1 MKKQIIAIVG
11 AFTLM
16 MAAMTNTA
24 SATSVKVE
32 KGDTLWTLSQKHN
45 ASVESIKKL
54 NNLHSTLIY
63 AGSTLQIEQG
73 KSKGSTIYIIKIGD
87 TLNSISQKT
96 GIPVKKLI
104 SYNHLS
110 SDLIIAGSTLALT
123 NKNQKIIPGKKPVVK
138 KTVTKRKTT
147 PVSNPVEKV
156 EPKKVE
162 ATPAPTSS
170 KTMTMKATAY
180 TAECTGCSGITATG
194 IDVRN
199 STPKLIAV
207 DPSVI
212 PLGSKVWVEGY
223 GEAIAGD
230 TGGAIKGNR
239 VDLLVASHGEAMQYG
254 VHTVQVKV
262 LN

>member
-1 MKKQIIAIVG
+1 MKKQIIAMVG

-16 MAAMTNTA
+16 MAALTNTA

-63 AGSTLQIEQG
+63 AGSTLEIEKG
-73 KSKGSTIYIIKIGD
+73 KSKGASVYIIKIGD
-87 TLNSISQKT
+87 NLNSISQKT

-123 NKNQKIIPGKKPVVK
+123 NKNQKIIPEKKPVVK
-138 KTVTKRKTT
+138 KPVTKTT

-156 EPKKVE
+156 EPKQVE

-207 DPSVI
+207 DPRVI